1 MLQIL
6 RKKRNYES
14 QFDPP
19 PPTVVFPKIIFH
31 RKGYSPVP
39 NNKGGGPTDNLN
51 INKQGGLNRPVY
63 YYLEPVSKPWFLV
76 TFNIIISHIFPEKFR
91 LNCSSR
97 SEVMKI
103 FSININYFYQFFGIF
118 DILLFTFV

>member
-39 NNKGGGPTDNLN
+39 NNKGGSPTDNLN
-51 INKQGGLNRPVY
+51 INKQGGLNKRVKRGGVSEITAKQN
-63 YYLEPVSKPWFLV
+63 LE
-76 TFNIIISHIFPEKFR
+76 N
-91 LNCSSR
+91 
-97 SEVMKI
+97 
-103 FSININYFYQFFGIF
+103 
-118 DILLFTFV
+118 

>member
-19 PPTVVFPKIIFH
+19 PPPPLWFFQKLSFIFY

-39 NNKGGGPTDNLN
+39 NNRGGGSPTDNLN
-51 INKQGGLNRPVY
+51 INKQGGLNKRVKRGGVSEITAKQN
-63 YYLEPVSKPWFLV
+63 LE
-76 TFNIIISHIFPEKFR
+76 N
-91 LNCSSR
+91 
-97 SEVMKI
+97 
-103 FSININYFYQFFGIF
+103 
-118 DILLFTFV
+118 